1 MQAFWKTLIPKRF
14 RVQVLSGAVMNSW
27 FLAPWLKGVPC
38 LGFNCYACPAANF
51 ACPIGSLQ
59 HFAAIK
65 TVPFYLLGSL
75 ALVGASVGRLA
86 CGWLCPFGW
95 FQELIHRIPVPKW
108 RLPNRFN
115 WTRYL
120 ALVVLVGIIPFLTAE
135 PWFSK
140 LCPWGGLEAAIPQL
154 ILVPQLRPLIGPL
167 FWIKMAILVVFL
179 AWMAVTRRPFCRWV
193 CPLGAIWGLFNPISV
208 LRLRIDRS
216 RCIRCARCKEVC
228 PVDILGYENPN
239 ASACIRCLECSRV
252 CPENALSWAPLG
264 AGDLLP
270 GIEMDGDSLATRV

>member
-1 MQAFWKTLIPKRF
+1 MQTFWKALIPKRF

-38 LGFNCYACPAANF
+38 PGFNCYACPVANF

-75 ALVGASVGRLA
+75 ALVGASVGGLA

-120 ALVVLVGIIPFLTAE
+120 ALVVLVGIIPFLTGE

-140 LCPWGGLEAAIPQL
+140 LCPWGGLEAAIPQI
-154 ILVPQLRPLIGPL
+154 ILVPQLRSLIGPM
-167 FWIKMAILVVFL
+167 FWIKMAILVIFL

-208 LRLRIDRS
+208 MGLQVS
-216 RCIRCARCKEVC
+216 GERCIQCAACKEAC
-228 PVDILGYENPN
+228 PVDILIYENPN

-252 CPENALSWAPLG
+252 CPRDAISWAPLG
-264 AGDLLP
+264 IGELLP
-270 GIEMDGDSLATRV
+270 GIETDEDSLTAEV

>member
-1 MQAFWKTLIPKRF
+1 MQAFWKRLAPMRF
-14 RVQVLSGAVMNSW
+14 RIQLLSGVAMNSW

-38 LGFNCYACPAANF
+38 PGFNCYACPTANF

-59 HFAAIK
+59 LFAAIK
-65 TVPFYLLGSL
+65 TVPLYLLGSL
-75 ALVGASVGRLA
+75 ALVGTLVGRLA

-115 WTRYL
+115 WMRYF
-120 ALVVLVGIIPFLTAE
+120 ALVVLVGIVPFLTGE

-140 LCPWGGLEAAIPQL
+140 LCPWGGLEAAIPQV
-154 ILVPQLRPLIGPL
+154 ILVPQLRSSIGL
-167 FWIKMAILVVFL
+167 LYWIKMAILAIFL
-179 AWMAVTRRPFCRWV
+179 VWMAVTRRPFCRWV

-208 LRLRIDRS
+208 MGLRVSDE
-216 RCIRCARCKEVC
+216 RCIRCGACKEAC
-228 PVDILGYENPN
+228 PVDILVYENPN

-252 CPENALSWAPLG
+252 CPGDAISWAPLG
-264 AGDLLP
+264 IGELLP
-270 GIEMDGDSLATRV
+270 GVETDEDGITVEV